1 MRVLP
6 SVVVGLM
13 LSCGAMQAVHA
24 ADCSTTTGNLSLAEV
39 SKIAGVTMTTAQEAG
54 PSCMYSSAADKS
66 GMATQI
72 QLARMPGGSKQAFD
86 AMTQAMT
93 QNQMKCDKVSGIG
106 DEARLC
112 GMAASPMQSTLFA
125 IKGTQIYTAVV
136 VSPAAMSD
144 KAVAAKMPDTV
155 KALATALVA
164 K

>member
-13 LSCGAMQAVHA
+13 LSCGAMQAAHA
-24 ADCSTTTGNLSLAEV
+24 ADCSTKKENLSIAEV
-39 SKIAGVTMTTAQEAG
+39 SKISGVTIATAQEAG

-72 QLARMPGGSKQAFD
+72 QLARMEGGSKQAFD

-93 QNQMKCDKVSGIG
+93 QNKMTCDKVSGIG
-106 DEARLC
+106 DDARLC
-112 GMAASPMQSTLFA
+112 GMPASPMQSTVFA
-125 IKGTQIYTAVV
+125 LKGTQLYTAVI

-144 KAVAAKMPDTV
+144 KAVAGKLPDAT